1 MKRDKTLSLGEF
13 KQLTKDLP
21 DDTAIMV
28 AMNNYALAVS
38 VYVFETTL
46 DKQGVFLLDVGTK
59 DSVRFVT
66 I

>member
-46 DKQGVFLLDVGTK
+46 DKQGVFLLDVSTK
-59 DSVRFVT
+59 DSVRFAT